1 VTYLETAVGI
11 GRQISDA
18 AVWHGGRCTWVG
30 AMPEEGPAGP
40 RMTYASFGPDLYGGT
55 AGVAL
60 VAAELY
66 AASGESLF
74 QVVALGAIEHAL
86 SRVGDLPPGTSLGLY
101 TGRPGVALASSLV
114 GRLLRR
120 ADLCERGAALGR
132 DLDPRLESAENDLLS
147 GRAGAIV
154 GLLVLNAI
162 TGDDDFLH
170 KSAEMGEQLVNAGE
184 REAETLSWSSP
195 SFPSRPNLTGFSH
208 GAAGVGYALLELYQ
222 ATGDHRF
229 RASAEGA
236 FAYERRLYNPDAMNW
251 PDLRQSAPRGNQPE
265 DPPSYTALWCHGAPG
280 IALSRLRAS
289 ELLGESQ
296 YHSEAITA
304 LETTRD
310 SVRSELHTGNY
321 SLCHGLAGN
330 AEILAEGKPLLDDES
345 KSLVRTIALTGI
357 ETYGQPGQYW
367 PGGVSGGRTASLF
380 LGLAGTAHFYLRL
393 NDAAIPSVL
402 LMRPERFAAHT
413 CTRPSVRKL

>member
-1 VTYLETAVGI
+1 M
-11 GRQISDA
+11 
-18 AVWHGGRCTWVG
+18 G
-30 AMPEEGPAGP
+30 AMPEETPAGP

-74 QVVALGAIEHAL
+74 QALALGAIEHAL

-101 TGRPGVALASSLV
+101 TGCPGVALASSLV
-114 GRLLRR
+114 GRLLGRT
-120 ADLCERGAALGR
+120 DLCERGAALGR

-154 GLLVLNAI
+154 GLLVLNAM
-162 TGDDDFLH
+162 TGDDAFLH
-170 KSAEMGEQLVNAGE
+170 KSAEVGDQLVKAGE
-184 REAETLSWSSP
+184 REAGTLSWPSP
-195 SFPSRPNLTGFSH
+195 SLPGRPNLTGFSH

-229 RASAEGA
+229 RAEGAAA
-236 FAYERRLYNPDAMNW
+236 FAYERLLYNPDAMNW
-251 PDLRQSAPRGNQPE
+251 PDLRQSALRGNQPE
-265 DPPSYTALWCHGAPG
+265 DPPSYPALWCHGAPG

-289 ELLGESQ
+289 EVLGDGQ

-304 LETTRD
+304 LETTRH
-310 SVRSELHTGNY
+310 SLRSELHTGNY

-330 AEILAEGKPLLDDES
+330 AEILAEGNPLLDGES
-345 KSLVRTIALTGI
+345 ESLVRTIALTGI
-357 ETYGQPGQYW
+357 ETYSRSGQYW
-367 PGGVSGGRTASLF
+367 PGGASGGATASLF
-380 LGLAGTAHFYLRL
+380 LGLAGTAYFYLRL
-393 NDAAIPSVL
+393 NDATIPSVL
-402 LMRPERFAAHT
+402 LMRPERFAAHVH
-413 CTRPSVRKL
+413 SSHSS